1 MKANK
6 RTVWFLTLLSLV
18 AVVSIFYIAND
29 NSKMPFDGL
38 ALFGG
43 KTPTPD
49 AVVDKLDG
57 TDKQTPVFAESYL
70 YEDMRMTVS
79 NERSHLI
86 EQLTMKVTSADYTA
100 VEKNEAFDEMAEI
113 TKRTSVEALMEMQI
127 IALGYLD
134 AFVKTDSGGV
144 NVKVLT
150 MDGQSAKQAEEITH
164 LVMTSWEDARN
175 VSVKFETGS

>member
-18 AVVSIFYIAND
+18 AVVSIFYMTND

-38 ALFGG
+38 ALFGD
-43 KTPTPD
+43 KEPTID
-49 AVVDKLDG
+49 VTSDKLDG
-57 TDKQTPVFAESYL
+57 TDEQKPVFAESYL

-100 VEKNEAFDEMAEI
+100 VEKNDAFDEMAEI
-113 TKRTSVEALMEMQI
+113 TKRNSIEALMEMQI
-127 IALGYLD
+127 KALGYLD
-134 AFVKTDSGGV
+134 AFVQTDSEIV

-150 MDGQSAKQAEEITH
+150 LDGQSSKQAEEITH
-164 LVMTSWEDARN
+164 LVMTSWGDARN